1 MRPVREPVMVVGGGI
16 SGVACAR
23 ELTAAGL
30 PVVVW
35 DRSRRVGGRLASR
48 TVSNR
53 PVDVGASYF
62 TVSDP
67 AFAAVVESWRARG
80 LARAWTDTFAVA
92 GPEGLREWAR
102 GPLRYAAPR
111 GLRVL
116 VEDLAD
122 GLYVEHGVD
131 VESVDR
137 VDGRLRL
144 DGSPAAA
151 VVLAMPDQQA
161 ADLLGA
167 GLQQEAD
174 LVADQEWLPSL
185 ALYARWEERSW
196 PETDGVFVHDSG
208 VLSWIA
214 DDGRR
219 RGDGLPVLV
228 AHATAGFA
236 ASRLDRPEDGL
247 QPMLDELAGVLG
259 VRGEPRWAG
268 MTRWSLSSPAAARK
282 RPYHLGRSG
291 VGLCGDGWGG
301 KPRVE
306 AAFLS
311 GRALGQALAARLG

>member
-1 MRPVREPVMVVGGGI
+1 MVVGGGI
-16 SGVACAR
+16 SGAACAR

-30 PVVVW
+30 PVVLW
-35 DRSRRVGGRLASR
+35 ERSRRVGGRMSSR

-67 AFAAVVESWRARG
+67 AFAGVVESWLARG
-80 LARAWTDTFAVA
+80 LARTWTETFTVG
-92 GPEGLREWAR
+92 GPGGLRGQVS
-102 GPLRYAAPR
+102 GPMRFAAPR
-111 GLRVL
+111 GLRAL

-122 GLYVEHGVD
+122 GVYVERGVD

-144 DGSPAAA
+144 DDLPAAA

-161 ADLLGA
+161 ADLIGA
-167 GLQQEAD
+167 DLQEEAG
-174 LVADQEWLPSL
+174 LVADREWLPSL

-196 PETDGVFVHDSG
+196 PDVDGVFVHDSA
-208 VLSWIA
+208 VLRWIA

-228 AHATAGFA
+228 AHATAEFA
-236 ASRLDRPEDGL
+236 ATRLDRPEDGL
-247 QPMLDELAGVLG
+247 EPMLAELTAVLG
-259 VRGEPRWAG
+259 VRGEPRWARVA
-268 MTRWSLSSPAAARK
+268 RWWLSSPSAARK

-291 VGLCGDGWGG
+291 IGLCGDGWGA

-311 GRALGQALAARLG
+311 GRALGQALVSRLG